1 MRPAASGWA
10 AGQVAP
16 ANGGPAWE
24 RGEGLLG
31 SLPAPFLRFAVGT
44 SLCTAGL
51 VTFGLLGFHLVQAR
65 LVPTAGVPLLY
76 AGAMAAGAV
85 AALLTGEGYDRLGP
99 RVLLLLPPLVA
110 VVLPLALN
118 GGLAAVVV
126 GVLVWG
132 AATGVQDSAVK
143 ALVADLVPKARRD
156 RVRRLRRRAGRGRAG
171 GRGRDR
177 RAVRVVVAGP
187 CRDGRGD
194 AGGGGG
200 GGGGAAR
207 AGRPRPAAPRTDA
220 RRRAALRVPSG
231 QPGGRRVPDSS
242 RVPSASELVSAAEH
256 RVGSRTARSSSSQA
270 VVNSTLASTSVGQCM
285 PR

>member
-143 ALVADLVPKARRD
+143 ALVADLVPKARRATAYG
-156 RVRRLRRRAGRGRAG
+156 VFAGVQGAG
-171 GRGRDR
+171 ALVGGAGTAALYEWSLPVLVATVAVTQAVAVVLLVPVVRDR
-177 RAVRVVVAGP
+177 RP
-187 CRDGRGD
+187 
-194 AGGGGG
+194 
-200 GGGGAAR
+200 
-207 AGRPRPAAPRTDA
+207 
-220 RRRAALRVPSG
+220 
-231 QPGGRRVPDSS
+231 PD
-242 RVPSASELVSAAEH
+242 
-256 RVGSRTARSSSSQA
+256 
-270 VVNSTLASTSVGQCM
+270 
-285 PR
+285 